1 MMELLRDRQA
11 LALLLAASLTILSNA
26 TISPALPGIE
36 AWFAETPDAALL
48 TRLLVTAPSLTV
60 ALFAPFAGMAV
71 DRYGRRPFL
80 LAGVVLFGL
89 SGSAGLILP
98 DLHMLLASRL
108 LLGLA
113 LAMLMTAQAALV
125 GDLFEGAARGR
136 FMGFQ
141 MAATNFGGF
150 VFVAF
155 AGWLAGV
162 NVFLVF
168 ALYGVGLLY
177 LPFLWRAIPA
187 TRPPRN
193 VRAAGSDGEGDAAG
207 PWVLQLAFL
216 VLLAGVTFVLFYVVP
231 TQVPFHL
238 ARIGHGDPAAAG
250 LVVATVPLAAGCA
263 AFAFGALRR
272 RMGPGGTPALGFA
285 VMGAGFLLLSAAV
298 LLPAMAAAVALIGCG
313 FGLVLPGFI
322 ASALDV
328 APPARRG
335 LASGAMTTSI
345 FLGQFISPLAMQPAV
360 EAIGYVDAF
369 RIAALVLAA
378 LSVTVLVG
386 LRPPREKA
394 LHQAG

>member
-1 MMELLRDRQA
+1 MDLLRDRQA

-36 AWFAETPDAALL
+36 DAFAGTPDAALL

-80 LAGVVLFGL
+80 LAGVFLFGL

-113 LAMLMTAQAALV
+113 LAFLMTAQAALV
-125 GDLFEGAARGR
+125 GDLFDGAARGR

-150 VFVAF
+150 VFVIF

-162 NVFLVF
+162 NVFFVF
-168 ALYGVGLLY
+168 ALYAVGLLY
-177 LPFLWRAIPA
+177 LPFLWSAIPA
-187 TRPPRN
+187 ARPPRD
-193 VRAAGSDGEGDAAG
+193 VPLAGTDGEGAAAG

-216 VLLAGVTFVLFYVVP
+216 VFLSGVTFVLFYVVP

-238 ARIGHGDPAAAG
+238 ARIGHGAPAAAG
-250 LVVATVPLAAGCA
+250 LVVAAVPLSAGCA

-272 RMGPGGTPALGFA
+272 RLGPGGTPAFGFA
-285 VMGAGFLLLSAAV
+285 GMGAGFLLLSGAVSLPAITAAV
-298 LLPAMAAAVALIGCG
+298 GLIGCG

-322 ASALDV
+322 TSALDA
-328 APPARRG
+328 APAARRG

-345 FLGQFISPLAMQPAV
+345 FLGQFASPLAMQPAV
-360 EAIGYVDAF
+360 EAFGYVDAF
-369 RIAALVLAA
+369 RLAALVLAA

-386 LRPPREKA
+386 LRLPRETA
-394 LHQAG
+394 MRQAG